1 MNFRANSKYL
11 LNFSAKFST
20 KNAQNI
26 LNLLH
31 IVFQFLNCV
40 IKFFNFFTRHIGVNN
55 LKVVSGS
62 NFW

>member
-26 LNLLH
+26 LDLLH
-31 IVFQFLNCV
+31 IVF
-40 IKFFNFFTRHIGVNN
+40 
-55 LKVVSGS
+55 
-62 NFW
+62 